1 MEKCDQDD
9 IKTLHSEIAILKS
22 FQKDIENHN
31 WQTKISQLE
40 SCVETFK
47 DKVNKDFGQL
57 REYLN
62 KPIDDSKANLSN
74 ELNQL
79 ESKLKNISEDFQG
92 KINDIHK
99 DIDQLKNNTEEI
111 LIKKMQGLEKKL
123 QYIDGIMVKGIVKVD
138 YNNATAYI
146 RSAMQNIELNQI
158 LTTGFKFLIAII
170 VFVLIVIFYML
181 LKMIFFEW
189 NNNDLILADKN
200 DLVNKIGMLDEMVK
214 NLQNKWNSA
223 GSNAENMIERLKETL
238 NNIQTK
244 FDTKVLNFE
253 DMINTLKEAFNDNQ
267 LKWDLELRD
276 KLEKGSTSTSFDHL
290 ILTIVIFFVIVFA
303 CINIFFK

>member
-1 MEKCDQDD
+1 MCLFRRFN
-9 IKTLHSEIAILKS
+9 I
-22 FQKDIENHN
+22 
-31 WQTKISQLE
+31 
-40 SCVETFK
+40 
-47 DKVNKDFGQL
+47 NKDFGQL
-57 REYLN
+57 KEHLN
-62 KPIDDSKANLSN
+62 KPMDASKTNLSN

-111 LIKKMQGLEKKL
+111 LTKKIQELEKKL

-146 RSAMQNIELNQI
+146 RSAMQNTELNQI
-158 LTTGFKFLIAII
+158 LTTGSKFLIAII

-189 NNNDLILADKN
+189 NNNDIILADKN